1 MKGNFRQYSFSNKV
15 YMFFCFLRT
24 RLFYPGVKVIRFPFD
39 IRNAKNIQIG
49 SGVSIGRMCR
59 IEVAPEGAI
68 GNEKRIVIGDNFRIN
83 DFVHIAAYQS
93 VIIGNEGGIGS
104 KSFITDINHGNFREN
119 VKFDINVPH
128 RFRPISSKP
137 VRIGNNV
144 WIGENCCICPG
155 VTIGDNSII
164 GAFSNVVK
172 SIPPYSMAVGNP
184 ARVIKR
190 FNPETSCWER
200 VKAE

>member
-1 MKGNFRQYSFSNKV
+1 
-15 YMFFCFLRT
+15 MFVCYIRT

-39 IRNAKNIQIG
+39 IRNGKNIQIG
-49 SGVSIGRMCR
+49 RGVSIGRMCR
-59 IEVAPEGAI
+59 IEVAVEGAT
-68 GNEKRIVIGDNFRIN
+68 GKEKRIVIGNNFRIN

-93 VIIGNEGGIGS
+93 VIIGAEGAIGAR
-104 KSFITDINHGNFREN
+104 SFITDLNHGDFSDGKE
-119 VKFDINVPH
+119 FDINIPH
-128 RFRPISSKP
+128 RLRPLSSKP

-155 VTIGDNSII
+155 VTIGDHCVI

-190 FNPETSCWER
+190 YDMNTGTWCR
-200 VKAE
+200 VDANGNFLNRP